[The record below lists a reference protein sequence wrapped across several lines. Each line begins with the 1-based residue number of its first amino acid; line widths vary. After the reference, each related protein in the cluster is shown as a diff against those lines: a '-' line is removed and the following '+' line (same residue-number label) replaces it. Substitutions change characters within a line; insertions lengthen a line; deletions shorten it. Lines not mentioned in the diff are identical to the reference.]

1 MTPNPDEQYCYLT
14 TTGRTSGQPREIEIW
29 FGLIGSNLYMLS
41 GSGAENG
48 RPKAH
53 WVRNLVK
60 QPHVSV
66 RIGGTT
72 YQGVA
77 GVVEPGT
84 DEDRAARELV
94 VSKYTSSSS
103 SDLSNWGRT
112 SVVVAV
118 ELRASPSPAS
128 EAKSG
133 EGVGG

>member
-1 MTPNPDEQYCYLT
+1 MAPNPDEQYCYLT

-41 GSGAENG
+41 GSGTENG

-60 QPHVSV
+60 EPQVSV
-66 RIGGTT
+66 RIGETT
-72 YQGVA
+72 YPGVA
-77 GVVEPGT
+77 HVVEPGT
-84 DEDRAARELV
+84 DEDLAARDLV
-94 VSKYTSSSS
+94 VAKYTPSSS

-118 ELRASPSPAS
+118 ELANPRA
-128 EAKSG
+128 E
-133 EGVGG
+133 

>member
-1 MTPNPDEQYCYLT
+1 MAPNADEQYCYLT

-41 GSGAENG
+41 GSGTEKG

-60 QPHVSV
+60 EPRVSV
-66 RIGGTT
+66 RIGSTT
-72 YQGVA
+72 YSGLA
-77 GVVEPGT
+77 RVVEPGS

-94 VSKYTSSSS
+94 VAKYSPSYS

-118 ELRASPSPAS
+118 ELGDAAP
-128 EAKSG
+128 G
-133 EGVGG
+133 